1 MPFNSYQEGLKVAS
15 DLGKKAIQTEAS
27 LSSLSPVASPI
38 PILKKAF
45 PIYISAAEAY
55 GHLLS
60 SKLVPP
66 SDIETVKRKWRLVL
80 ERAEKVKSRIEQLGG
95 HVAKAEIGDRGE
107 EKAVLRRASLVN
119 GVAVELW
126 QPPGDRFDAGESYRE
141 AVQPEL
147 AAAQLDMDPE
157 WKDIQADCWLH
168 QAPNEGDWVMRQG
181 PVSDCS
187 VVAAMGVGV
196 KHGEQF
202 GTAFGWEN
210 LYPQDAHGR
219 PRRSENGKHILKLL
233 LNGAWRSVVLDSLL
247 PFSKRD
253 KIPLF
258 TTCHPTPHI
267 LPTSVGSP
275 WAPLALKGYFKVHG
289 GYSLRGSNP
298 SSDIYEFMG
307 WIPERI
313 GLKEGFQREK
323 EWKRMKEAWHKGNVM
338 VSLGTG
344 NKVSE
349 GLVKLHAYGVIR
361 LREEGHERIL
371 DIFDPGATSFTMSW
385 DQVCAEFEALHLNW
399 KPSVMPNTATR
410 HWSWPKPP
418 DLRSDADPGMMD
430 TRYRLHVN
438 APPSSSLSEVWIL
451 LSQHITSRDRP
462 LDDIAL
468 HVFEDLGPN
477 HSRNLGAIYSEG
489 LERIN
494 PYTNSNHLLVR
505 YQLRRP
511 TTDLTLIPSRDRG
524 MDQTG
529 FTLNVFAPAS
539 ISLSLDRISRTLPFT
554 QRILG
559 NLTDRSAGG
568 HPGWPTH
575 MTNPQ
580 YKVVVRPGEGKNE
593 ISGRIVLH
601 GEKDVPWN
609 AKLIWGKGQL
619 VYELSEDLIVA
630 DTGSYSYGIAYCDIP
645 DLQPDTYT
653 LIVSAF
659 EPGQTGL
666 FSLSLEATAPVSII
680 PIAAEGA
687 GMYNRVI
694 NGSWTERTAG
704 GRPSGG
710 TYESNPRVEV
720 VLSRPAV
727 VQSRLYLPTRSP
739 VPINLTI
746 FERAQGGALGKQL
759 VTTGPYSDSIC
770 GVSTGKM
777 KLDSGVYLLV
787 PSSYERSKGAW
798 VLKIWSDVALSAEI
812 VG

>member
-1 MPFNSYQEGLKVAS
+1 M
-15 DLGKKAIQTEAS
+15 
-27 LSSLSPVASPI
+27 
-38 PILKKAF
+38 
-45 PIYISAAEAY
+45 
-55 GHLLS
+55 
-60 SKLVPP
+60 
-66 SDIETVKRKWRLVL
+66 L

-107 EKAVLRRASLVN
+107 EIAVLRRASLIN

-126 QPPGDRFDAGESYRE
+126 RPPGDTFDAGEPYRE

-157 WKDIQADCWLH
+157 WRDIQADCWLH

-187 VVAAMGVGV
+187 VVAAMGVGI
-196 KHGEQF
+196 KHAGQF

-219 PRRSENGKHILKLL
+219 PRRSKNGKHILKLL

-253 KIPLF
+253 KTPLF
-258 TTCHPTPHI
+258 TTCHPAPHI

-344 NKVSE
+344 SKVSE

-418 DLRSDADPGMMD
+418 DLPSDADPGMMN

-438 APPSSSLSEVWIL
+438 ASSPSSSLSEVWIL

-468 HVFEDLGPN
+468 HVFEGLGPN
-477 HSRNLGAIYSEG
+477 NSRNLGAIYSEG
-489 LERIN
+489 LERTN

-511 TTDLTLIPSRDRG
+511 TSDLTLIPSRDRG
-524 MDQTG
+524 IDQTG
-529 FTLNVFAPAS
+529 FTLNAFAPAS
-539 ISLSLDRISRTLPFT
+539 ISLSLERISRTLPFT
-554 QRILG
+554 QRISG

-580 YKVVVRPGEGKNE
+580 YKVVVRPGEGKSE
-593 ISGRIVLH
+593 ISGRIILH

-609 AKLIWGKGQL
+609 VKLIWGRGQL

-645 DLQPDTYT
+645 ELQPDTYT

-687 GMYNRVI
+687 GMYNRVV
-694 NGSWTERTAG
+694 NGFWTERTAG

-710 TYESNPRVEV
+710 TYESNPRVEM
-720 VLSRPAV
+720 VLSKPATI
-727 VQSRLYLPTRSP
+727 QSRLYLPTRSP

-746 FERAQGGALGKQL
+746 FKRAQGGALGEQL

-787 PSSYERSKGAW
+787 PSSYEKSKGGW

>member
-1 MPFNSYQEGLKVAS
+1 MPFSGYQEGLKVAS
-15 DLGKKAIQTEAS
+15 DLGNKAIQTEAS

-38 PILKKAF
+38 PTLQKAF

-55 GHLLS
+55 SHLLS
-60 SKLVPP
+60 SKLVPQ
-66 SDIETVKRKWRLVL
+66 SDIDAVKKKWRLVL

-95 HVAKAEIGDRGE
+95 HVAKAEMGDEGE
-107 EKAVLRRASLVN
+107 EIAVLRRGSLIN

-126 QPPGDRFDAGESYRE
+126 RPPGDRFDAGESYRE

-157 WKDIQADCWLH
+157 WKDIQPDSWRQ
-168 QAPNEGDWVMRQG
+168 QASNENDWVMRQG

-187 VVAAMGVGV
+187 IVAAMGVGV

-219 PRRSENGKHILKLL
+219 PRRSENGKHVLKLL

-247 PFSKRD
+247 PFSKKD
-253 KIPLF
+253 GTPLF

-298 SSDIYEFMG
+298 SSDIYEFME

-313 GLKEGFQREK
+313 RLKEGFQREK
-323 EWKRMKEAWHKGNVM
+323 EWKKMKEAWHQGNVM

-344 NKVSE
+344 SKVSE

-361 LREEGHERIL
+361 LGEEGHERTL
-371 DIFDPGATSFTMSW
+371 DIFDPGATSFSMSW
-385 DQVCAEFEALHLNW
+385 DQVCAEFEALHFNW
-399 KPSVMPNTATR
+399 KPSIMPNTATR

-418 DLRSDADPGMMD
+418 DLPSDADPGMMD
-430 TRYRLHVN
+430 SRYRLHVN
-438 APPSSSLSEVWIL
+438 ASPSSSLPEVWIL

-468 HVFEDLGPN
+468 HVFEDLDPN
-477 HSRNLGAIYSEG
+477 HARKLGAIQSEG
-489 LERIN
+489 LERTN

-511 TTDLTLIPSRDRG
+511 TSNLTLIPSRDRG

-529 FTLNVFAPAS
+529 FTLKA
-539 ISLSLDRISRTLPFT
+539 
-554 QRILG
+554 
-559 NLTDRSAGG
+559 
-568 HPGWPTH
+568 
-575 MTNPQ
+575 
-580 YKVVVRPGEGKNE
+580 
-593 ISGRIVLH
+593 
-601 GEKDVPWN
+601 
-609 AKLIWGKGQL
+609 
-619 VYELSEDLIVA
+619 LSEDLIVA

-659 EPGQTGL
+659 EPGQTGR
-666 FSLSLEATAPVSII
+666 FSLSLEATASVSII

-687 GMYNRVI
+687 GMYNRVV
-694 NGSWTERTAG
+694 NGSW
-704 GRPSGG
+704 
-710 TYESNPRVEV
+710 
-720 VLSRPAV
+720 
-727 VQSRLYLPTRSP
+727 SRLYLPTRSP

-746 FERAQGGALGKQL
+746 FKRAEGGALGEQL

-770 GVSTGKM
+770 GVSTGKI
-777 KLDSGVYLLV
+777 KLDAGVYLLV
-787 PSSYERSKGAW
+787 PSSYERSKVGW
-798 VLKIWSDVALSAEI
+798 VLKIWSDVPLSAEI
-812 VG
+812 IGR